1 MTTGAKPRK
10 DFRDF
15 VGLRPHNEDFRNL
28 LTLAMP
34 ARFWTK
40 NWSERSK
47 KESYDINTAYL
58 HYFLTLNGFYTLKD
72 ETTDD
77 VRYIRMNDCIV
88 RQVNA
93 KDISAFL
100 KGFTI
105 ERFLPVDIRNLIL
118 NSPRTGESSLSQLDE
133 IMLDFTN
140 YTSESQFLFF
150 SHVTWEITKN
160 GITEYKGRFPKN
172 GAYGRTR

>member
-1 MTTGAKPRK
+1 MTLPVYGKERNLHCASSIFIRCGCASWLSDYRDNRGKPRK

-100 KGFTI
+100 KGLYDRT
-105 ERFLPVDIRNLIL
+105 LP
-118 NSPRTGESSLSQLDE
+118 SGGYS
-133 IMLDFTN
+133 
-140 YTSESQFLFF
+140 
-150 SHVTWEITKN
+150 
-160 GITEYKGRFPKN
+160 
-172 GAYGRTR
+172 